1 MPESYSNII
10 VKAQE
15 LLFYLFFSVY
25 PWLGHINTKKKKKK
39 KKTQNKKTSIGD
51 LTSTLCALRYIDN
64 TGIFSMAYL

>member
-25 PWLGHINTKKKKKK
+25 PWLGHIKTKKKKKK
-39 KKTQNKKTSIGD
+39 KKPKTKKP
-51 LTSTLCALRYIDN
+51 ALE
-64 TGIFSMAYL
+64 T